1 MQMKLRLLLL
11 GCMTV
16 LFSLG
21 VRANTTPGEEEV
33 NAKKSD
39 VLGGVYNN
47 ETKKPIS
54 NVSITAYLSSK
65 REKVVLTNNNG
76 TYTFD
81 ELKGGT
87 YKFVFEKDGYKKVV
101 KEKIVVRQDEGF
113 QLDVE
118 MEEHTVFDFMPGPF
132 HFSDLD

>member
-11 GCMTV
+11 ACMTV
-16 LFSLG
+16 LLSLG
-21 VRANTTPGEEEV
+21 VRAATTAVEGAV
-33 NAKKSD
+33 NAQKSAG
-39 VLGGVYNN
+39 LGGVSNN
-47 ETKKPIS
+47 ETRKPMS

-65 REKVVLTNNNG
+65 SEKVVLTNNNG

-101 KEKIVVRQDEGF
+101 KEKIVVRQAEGF